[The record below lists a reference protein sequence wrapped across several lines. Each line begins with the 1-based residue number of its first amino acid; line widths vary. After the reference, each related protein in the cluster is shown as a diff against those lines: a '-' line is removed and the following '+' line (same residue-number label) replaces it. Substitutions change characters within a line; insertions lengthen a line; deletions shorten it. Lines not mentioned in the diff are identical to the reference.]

1 MKKFALI
8 LAAAI
13 TLSAAQSFAH
23 DKDKKKCAGHCCKKE
38 VKTVVKKTVVT
49 KKAA

>member
-1 MKKFALI
+1 MKKLAFI
-8 LAAAI
+8 LAAAM

-38 VKTVVKKTVVT
+38 VKKTVVT